1 MPTRLRHGWCGSGR
15 SGMAMSP
22 GATVPT
28 EGVEPSCLT
37 THAPEACSCT
47 NSDTSARDQIIGPSP
62 ALRRSRRRVRTIAPV
77 NRTADV
83 VIVGGGIIGA
93 SIAYHLTKKGV
104 RDILV
109 LERDRLGS
117 GSTGKNAGGI
127 RLQFSSEINV
137 KLSQHSLPH
146 IERFADEIGTDP
158 HFHQVGY
165 LFLITDDRD
174 VAAFERSLAM
184 WARLGVP
191 ARKVTAAEAKAL
203 FKHARTDDVRF
214 GTFCAKD
221 GYADPSSMLNGYVAR
236 AREAGVTF
244 MENAAVAA
252 ISCANGRVAGV
263 RTKADEIG
271 ARTVVNAAGPWA
283 ARVAKLAG
291 VDLPIEPLRRHIFVT
306 EAVPGLDEDFPL
318 TIEFASGLYAHR
330 ESGGV
335 LLGMADPNEKPG
347 FDDSVN
353 PDFMPAVVERA
364 LARFPILERT
374 SIKTGWAGLY
384 EDTPDKHPIL
394 GKVDGIEGFVNAAG
408 FSGHGIMH
416 APATGELIAELIVD
430 GKTSLDISAL
440 SASRFRSG
448 QLVREHNVI

>member
-1 MPTRLRHGWCGSGR
+1 MR
-15 SGMAMSP
+15 
-22 GATVPT
+22 
-28 EGVEPSCLT
+28 
-37 THAPEACSCT
+37 
-47 NSDTSARDQIIGPSP
+47 
-62 ALRRSRRRVRTIAPV
+62 
-77 NRTADV
+77 RTADV

-104 RDILV
+104 RDVVV

-137 KLSQHSLPH
+137 RLSQRSLPH
-146 IERFADEIGTDP
+146 IERFQDEIGTDP
-158 HFHQVGY
+158 HFSQVGY
-165 LFLITDDRD
+165 LFLITEDRD
-174 VAAFERSLAM
+174 VAAFERSLEM
-184 WARLGVP
+184 WSRLGIP
-191 ARKVTAAEAKAL
+191 ARKVSAADAKAL
-203 FKHARTDDVRF
+203 FDEVKTDDVRF

-236 AREAGVTF
+236 ARENGAMFV
-244 MENAAVAA
+244 ENAEVTA
-252 ISCANGRVAGV
+252 ISCANGGVSGV
-263 RTKADEIG
+263 RTRTDEFA
-271 ARTVVNAAGPWA
+271 ARTVIDAAGPWA
-283 ARVAKLAG
+283 GQVAKLAG
-291 VDLPIEPLRRHIFVT
+291 VELPIQPLRRHIFVT

-318 TIEFASGLYAHR
+318 TIEFATGLYAHR

-335 LLGMADPNEKPG
+335 LLGMADPNEKPA

-353 PDFMPAVVERA
+353 WDFMPTVVERA
-364 LARFPILERT
+364 LVRFPLLERT

-394 GKVDGIEGFVNAAG
+394 GKIDGVDGFISAAG
-408 FSGHGIMH
+408 FSGHGVMH

-430 GKTSLDISAL
+430 GRTSLDLAPL
-440 SASRFRSG
+440 SASRFRTG

>member
-1 MPTRLRHGWCGSGR
+1 M
-15 SGMAMSP
+15 
-22 GATVPT
+22 
-28 EGVEPSCLT
+28 
-37 THAPEACSCT
+37 
-47 NSDTSARDQIIGPSP
+47 
-62 ALRRSRRRVRTIAPV
+62 RR
-77 NRTADV
+77 NADV

-137 KLSQHSLPH
+137 KLSQRSLPH
-146 IERFADEIGTDP
+146 IERFEEEIGTDP
-158 HFHQVGY
+158 RFHQVGY

-174 VAAFERSLAM
+174 VAAFEHSLAM
-184 WARLGVP
+184 WSRLGVP
-191 ARKVTAAEAKAL
+191 ARRVTAAEAKSL

-214 GTFCAKD
+214 GTFCEKD
-221 GYADPSSMLNGYVAR
+221 GYADPSGMLNGYVAR

-244 MENAAVAA
+244 AEDAAVTA
-252 ISCANGRVAGV
+252 ISCTNGGASGV
-263 RTKADEIG
+263 RTKNEEIG
-271 ARTVVNAAGPWA
+271 ARTIVNAGSPWA
-283 ARVAKLAG
+283 AQVAKLAD
-291 VDLPIEPLRRHIFVT
+291 VDLPIQPLRRHIFVT

-353 PDFMPAVVERA
+353 PDFMPTVVERA

-394 GKVDGIEGFVNAAG
+394 GPVDGVDGFICAAG

-416 APATGELIAELIVD
+416 APVTGALIADLIAD
-430 GKTSLDISAL
+430 GRTSFDISAL
-440 SASRFRSG
+440 RASRFREG
-448 QLVREHNVI
+448 QLVPEHNVI

>member
-1 MPTRLRHGWCGSGR
+1 MP
-15 SGMAMSP
+15 
-22 GATVPT
+22 
-28 EGVEPSCLT
+28 
-37 THAPEACSCT
+37 
-47 NSDTSARDQIIGPSP
+47 
-62 ALRRSRRRVRTIAPV
+62 
-77 NRTADV
+77 RTADV

-127 RLQFSSEINV
+127 RLQFSSEINM
-137 KLSQHSLPH
+137 KLSQRSLPH
-146 IERFADEIGTDP
+146 IERFLDEIGTDP

-165 LFLITDDRD
+165 LFLISEDRD

-184 WARLGVP
+184 WSRLDVP
-191 ARKVTAAEAKAL
+191 ARRVTAAEAKAL

-236 AREAGVTF
+236 ARDAGVTF
-244 MENAAVAA
+244 AEDSAVLA
-252 ISCANGRVAGV
+252 IPCTAGRITGV
-263 RTKADEIG
+263 RTKDEEIG

-283 ARVAKLAG
+283 GQVAKLAG

-353 PDFMPAVVERA
+353 ADFMPAVVERA
-364 LARFPILERT
+364 LSRFPILERT

-394 GKVDGIEGFVNAAG
+394 GRVDGIEGFINAAG

-440 SASRFRSG
+440 SASRFKTG

>member
-1 MPTRLRHGWCGSGR
+1 MR
-15 SGMAMSP
+15 
-22 GATVPT
+22 
-28 EGVEPSCLT
+28 
-37 THAPEACSCT
+37 
-47 NSDTSARDQIIGPSP
+47 
-62 ALRRSRRRVRTIAPV
+62 
-77 NRTADV
+77 RTADV

-137 KLSQHSLPH
+137 KLSQRSLPH
-146 IERFADEIGTDP
+146 IERFAEEVGTDP

-165 LFLITDDRD
+165 LFLITEDRD

-184 WARLGVP
+184 WSRLGVP
-191 ARKVTAAEAKAL
+191 ARCVTAAEAKAL

-244 MENAAVAA
+244 AENEAVTA
-252 ISCANGRVAGV
+252 ISCTSGRVTAI
-263 RTKADEIG
+263 RTKDEDIG

-283 ARVAKLAG
+283 GQVAKLAG
-291 VDLPIEPLRRHIFVT
+291 IDLPIEPLRRHIFVT
-306 EAVPGLDEDFPL
+306 ETVPGLDEDFPL

-353 PDFMPAVVERA
+353 AEFMPTVVERA

-394 GKVDGIEGFVNAAG
+394 GQVEGVEGFINAAG

-440 SASRFRSG
+440 SVSRFRTG

>member
-1 MPTRLRHGWCGSGR
+1 M
-15 SGMAMSP
+15 
-22 GATVPT
+22 
-28 EGVEPSCLT
+28 
-37 THAPEACSCT
+37 
-47 NSDTSARDQIIGPSP
+47 
-62 ALRRSRRRVRTIAPV
+62 RR
-77 NRTADV
+77 NADV

-137 KLSQHSLPH
+137 TLSQRSLPH
-146 IERFADEIGTDP
+146 IEGFADEIGTDP

-165 LFLITDDRD
+165 LFLITEDRD
-174 VAAFERSLAM
+174 VDAFERSLAM

-191 ARKVTAAEAKAL
+191 AR
-203 FKHARTDDVRF
+203 
-214 GTFCAKD
+214 
-221 GYADPSSMLNGYVAR
+221 
-236 AREAGVTF
+236 
-244 MENAAVAA
+244 
-252 ISCANGRVAGV
+252 RVSGV
-263 RTKADEIG
+263 RTKDEEIG
-271 ARTVVNAAGPWA
+271 ARTVVNAGGPWA
-283 ARVAKLAG
+283 AEVAKLAG
-291 VDLPIEPLRRHIFVT
+291 VELPIQPLRRHIFVT

-318 TIEFASGLYAHR
+318 TIEFATGLYAHR

-335 LLGMADPNEKPG
+335 LLGMADPNEKPA

-353 PDFMPAVVERA
+353 WDFMPAVVERA
-364 LARFPILERT
+364 LSRFPILERT

-394 GKVDGIEGFVNAAG
+394 GTVDGVDGFINAAG
-408 FSGHGIMH
+408 FSGHGVMH
-416 APATGELIAELIVD
+416 APVTGELISELIVD
-430 GKTSLDISAL
+430 GRTSLDISAL
-440 SASRFRSG
+440 ALSRFRTG

>member
-1 MPTRLRHGWCGSGR
+1 M
-15 SGMAMSP
+15 
-22 GATVPT
+22 
-28 EGVEPSCLT
+28 
-37 THAPEACSCT
+37 
-47 NSDTSARDQIIGPSP
+47 
-62 ALRRSRRRVRTIAPV
+62 RR
-77 NRTADV
+77 NADV

-244 MENAAVAA
+244 AEDAAVTA
-252 ISCANGRVAGV
+252 ISCTNGRVSGV
-263 RTKADEIG
+263 RTNNDEI
-271 ARTVVNAAGPWA
+271 AAPTVINAAGPWA
-283 ARVAKLAG
+283 AQVAKLAN
-291 VDLPIEPLRRHIFVT
+291 VDLPISPLRRHIFVT
-306 EAVPGLDEDFPL
+306 DPVPEVQADFPL
-318 TIEFASGLYAHR
+318 TVEFSTGLYAHR

-335 LLGMADPNEKPG
+335 LMGMSDPDQPPG
-347 FDDSVN
+347 FDTSVN
-353 PDFMPAVVERA
+353 WD
-364 LARFPILERT
+364 
-374 SIKTGWAGLY
+374 
-384 EDTPDKHPIL
+384 
-394 GKVDGIEGFVNAAG
+394 
-408 FSGHGIMH
+408 
-416 APATGELIAELIVD
+416 
-430 GKTSLDISAL
+430 
-440 SASRFRSG
+440 
-448 QLVREHNVI
+448 

>member
-1 MPTRLRHGWCGSGR
+1 M
-15 SGMAMSP
+15 
-22 GATVPT
+22 
-28 EGVEPSCLT
+28 
-37 THAPEACSCT
+37 
-47 NSDTSARDQIIGPSP
+47 
-62 ALRRSRRRVRTIAPV
+62 RRI
-77 NRTADV
+77 ADV

-137 KLSQHSLPH
+137 KLSQRSLPH

-158 HFHQVGY
+158 HFNQVGY
-165 LFLITDDRD
+165 LFLITEDRD

-184 WARLGVP
+184 WSRLGVP
-191 ARKVTAAEAKAL
+191 ARRVTAGEAKAL

-236 AREAGVTF
+236 ARDAGVTF
-244 MENAAVAA
+244 AEGAAVEA
-252 ISCANGRVAGV
+252 ISCANGRVAEV
-263 RTKADEIG
+263 RTKEDEIG
-271 ARTVVNAAGPWA
+271 VGTVINAGGPWA
-283 ARVAKLAG
+283 GQIAKLAG

-306 EAVPGLDEDFPL
+306 EAVRGLDEDFPL

-394 GKVDGIEGFVNAAG
+394 GKVDGIEGFINAAG

-440 SASRFRSG
+440 SASRFRTG

>member
-1 MPTRLRHGWCGSGR
+1 MR
-15 SGMAMSP
+15 
-22 GATVPT
+22 
-28 EGVEPSCLT
+28 
-37 THAPEACSCT
+37 
-47 NSDTSARDQIIGPSP
+47 
-62 ALRRSRRRVRTIAPV
+62 
-77 NRTADV
+77 RTADV

-104 RDILV
+104 HDILV

-137 KLSQHSLPH
+137 KLSQLSLPH

-165 LFLITDDRD
+165 LFLITNDRD
-174 VAAFERSLAM
+174 AAAFERSLGM
-184 WARLGVP
+184 WSRLGVP
-191 ARKVTAAEAKAL
+191 ARRVSAEEAKAL

-214 GTFCAKD
+214 GTFCPKD

-236 AREAGVTF
+236 ARDAGVTF
-244 MENAAVAA
+244 AESAPLTA
-252 ISCANGRVAGV
+252 ISRTNGRVAGV
-263 RTKADEIG
+263 RTKNDEIA

-283 ARVAKLAG
+283 GQVAKLAG
-291 VDLPIEPLRRHIFVT
+291 IDLPIEPLRRHIFVT
-306 EAVPGLDEDFPL
+306 ETVPGLDEDFPL

-335 LLGMADPNEKPG
+335 LLGMADPDEKPG

-353 PDFMPAVVERA
+353 ADFIPTVVERA

-384 EDTPDKHPIL
+384 EDTPDRHPIL
-394 GKVDGIEGFVNAAG
+394 GTVDGVDGFINAAG

-416 APATGELIAELIVD
+416 APATGELIAEVIVD
-430 GKTSLDISAL
+430 GRTSLDISGL
-440 SASRFRSG
+440 SASRFRTG
-448 QLVREHNVI
+448 HLVREHNVI

>member
-1 MPTRLRHGWCGSGR
+1 MR
-15 SGMAMSP
+15 
-22 GATVPT
+22 
-28 EGVEPSCLT
+28 
-37 THAPEACSCT
+37 
-47 NSDTSARDQIIGPSP
+47 
-62 ALRRSRRRVRTIAPV
+62 
-77 NRTADV
+77 RTADV

-137 KLSQHSLPH
+137 QLSQRSLPH
-146 IERFADEIGTDP
+146 IERFEEEIWADP

-165 LFLITDDRD
+165 LFLITEDRD

-184 WARLGVP
+184 WARLRVP
-191 ARKVTAAEAKAL
+191 ARRVTAAEAKSL

-214 GTFCAKD
+214 GTFCDKD

-236 AREAGVTF
+236 AREAGVMF
-244 MENAAVAA
+244 AEDAAVTA
-252 ISCANGRVAGV
+252 ISCTNGRVSGV
-263 RTKADEIG
+263 RTKDEEVG

-283 ARVAKLAG
+283 AQVAKLAD
-291 VDLPIEPLRRHIFVT
+291 VDLPIQPLRRHIFVT

-318 TIEFASGLYAHR
+318 TIEFATGLYAHR

-335 LLGMADPNEKPG
+335 LLGMADPNEKPA
-347 FDDSVN
+347 FDDGVN
-353 PDFMPAVVERA
+353 WDFMPTVVERA

-374 SIKTGWAGLY
+374 SVKTGWAGLY

-394 GKVDGIEGFVNAAG
+394 GKVDGIEGFINAAG

-440 SASRFRSG
+440 SASRFKSG

>member
-1 MPTRLRHGWCGSGR
+1 MR
-15 SGMAMSP
+15 
-22 GATVPT
+22 
-28 EGVEPSCLT
+28 
-37 THAPEACSCT
+37 
-47 NSDTSARDQIIGPSP
+47 
-62 ALRRSRRRVRTIAPV
+62 
-77 NRTADV
+77 RTAGV

-93 SIAYHLTKKGV
+93 SIAYHLTQKGV
-104 RDILV
+104 RDVLV

-137 KLSQHSLPH
+137 KLSQRSLPR
-146 IERFADEIGTDP
+146 IERFEDEIGTDP
-158 HFHQVGY
+158 RFRQVGY
-165 LFLITDDRD
+165 LFLITEDRD

-184 WARLGVP
+184 WSRLGVP
-191 ARKVTAAEAKAL
+191 ARRVTADEAKAL
-203 FKHARTDDVRF
+203 FEHARTDDVRF

-221 GYADPSSMLNGYVAR
+221 GYADPASMMNGYVAR
-236 AREAGVTF
+236 ARDAGVTF
-244 MENAAVAA
+244 AEGAAVTA
-252 ISCANGRVAGV
+252 ISCRNGRVAAV
-263 RTKADEIG
+263 RTTDEEIA

-283 ARVAKLAG
+283 AQVAKLAG
-291 VDLPIEPLRRHIFVT
+291 IDLPIEPLRRHIFVT
-306 EAVPGLDEDFPL
+306 EPVPGLEEDFPL
-318 TIEFASGLYAHR
+318 TIEFATGLYAHR

-335 LLGMADPNEKPG
+335 LLGMADPTEKPS

-364 LARFPILERT
+364 LARFPVLERT

-394 GKVDGIEGFVNAAG
+394 GKVEGVEGFINAAG

-430 GKTSLDISAL
+430 GRTSLDISAL
-440 SASRFRSG
+440 SASRFRTG

>member
-1 MPTRLRHGWCGSGR
+1 M
-15 SGMAMSP
+15 
-22 GATVPT
+22 
-28 EGVEPSCLT
+28 
-37 THAPEACSCT
+37 
-47 NSDTSARDQIIGPSP
+47 
-62 ALRRSRRRVRTIAPV
+62 
-77 NRTADV
+77 
-83 VIVGGGIIGA
+83 
-93 SIAYHLTKKGV
+93 
-104 RDILV
+104 
-109 LERDRLGS
+109 
-117 GSTGKNAGGI
+117 
-127 RLQFSSEINV
+127 
-137 KLSQHSLPH
+137 
-146 IERFADEIGTDP
+146 GTDP

-203 FKHARTDDVRF
+203 FKHARTDDMRF

-244 MENAAVAA
+244 MENAALTA
-252 ISCANGRVAGV
+252 ISCANSRVSGV
-263 RTKADEIG
+263 RTKDEEIG
-271 ARTVVNAAGPWA
+271 ARTVVNAGGPWA
-283 ARVAKLAG
+283 AEVAKLAG
-291 VDLPIEPLRRHIFVT
+291 VELPIQPLRRHIFVT

-318 TIEFASGLYAHR
+318 TIEFATGLYAHR

-335 LLGMADPNEKPG
+335 LLGMADPNEKPA

-353 PDFMPAVVERA
+353 WDFMPAVVERA
-364 LARFPILERT
+364 LSRFPILERT

-394 GKVDGIEGFVNAAG
+394 GTVDGVDGFINAAG
-408 FSGHGIMH
+408 FSGHGVMH
-416 APATGELIAELIVD
+416 APVTGELISELIVD
-430 GKTSLDISAL
+430 GRTSLDISAL
-440 SASRFRSG
+440 ALSRFRTG

>member
-1 MPTRLRHGWCGSGR
+1 MR
-15 SGMAMSP
+15 
-22 GATVPT
+22 
-28 EGVEPSCLT
+28 
-37 THAPEACSCT
+37 
-47 NSDTSARDQIIGPSP
+47 
-62 ALRRSRRRVRTIAPV
+62 
-77 NRTADV
+77 RTADV

-104 RDILV
+104 RDVLV

-137 KLSQHSLPH
+137 RLSQRSLPH
-146 IERFADEIGTDP
+146 IERFAEEIGTDP

-165 LFLITDDRD
+165 LFLITEDRD
-174 VAAFERSLAM
+174 VAAFERSLAV
-184 WARLGVP
+184 WSRLGVP
-191 ARKVTAAEAKAL
+191 ARRVTAGEAQAL

-244 MENAAVAA
+244 AEDAVVTA
-252 ISCANGRVAGV
+252 ISCANGRTAGV

-271 ARTVVNAAGPWA
+271 ARSVVNAAGPWA
-283 ARVAKLAG
+283 AQVAKLAG
-291 VDLPIEPLRRHIFVT
+291 VDLPIQPLRRHIFVT

-364 LARFPILERT
+364 LTRFPILERT
-374 SIKTGWAGLY
+374 FIKTGWAGLY
-384 EDTPDKHPIL
+384 EDMPDKHPIL
-394 GKVDGIEGFVNAAG
+394 GKVDGIEGFINAAG

-430 GKTSLDISAL
+430 GKTSLDIKAL
-440 SASRFRSG
+440 SASRFRSE

>member
-1 MPTRLRHGWCGSGR
+1 MR
-15 SGMAMSP
+15 
-22 GATVPT
+22 
-28 EGVEPSCLT
+28 
-37 THAPEACSCT
+37 
-47 NSDTSARDQIIGPSP
+47 
-62 ALRRSRRRVRTIAPV
+62 
-77 NRTADV
+77 RTADV

-137 KLSQHSLPH
+137 KLSQRSLPH

-165 LFLITDDRD
+165 LFLITEDRD
-174 VAAFERSLAM
+174 VAAFEHSLAM
-184 WARLGVP
+184 WSRLGVP
-191 ARKVTAAEAKAL
+191 ARRVTAAEAKAL

-244 MENAAVAA
+244 AEDSPVTA
-252 ISCANGRVAGV
+252 ISCTKGRVASV
-263 RTKADEIG
+263 RAKDEEIS
-271 ARTVVNAAGPWA
+271 ARTVINAAGPWA
-283 ARVAKLAG
+283 AEVAKLAG
-291 VDLPIEPLRRHIFVT
+291 VHLPIEPLRRHIFVT
-306 EAVPGLDEDFPL
+306 EPVPGLDEDFPL

-394 GKVDGIEGFVNAAG
+394 GKVDGIDGFINAAG

-416 APATGELIAELIVD
+416 APATGELIAELVVD

-440 SASRFRSG
+440 SASRFKSG
-448 QLVREHNVI
+448 QLVPEHNVI

>member
-1 MPTRLRHGWCGSGR
+1 MPTRWRHGWCGSGR
-15 SGMAMSP
+15 SGLTTSP
-22 GATVPT
+22 GGTVPT

-47 NSDTSARDQIIGPSP
+47 NSDTSARDQIIGPWP
-62 ALRRSRRRVRTIAPV
+62 TFRRPGELLPTIATMRR
-77 NRTADV
+77 NADV
-83 VIVGGGIIGA
+83 VIVGGEIIGG

-137 KLSQHSLPH
+137 KLSQRSLPH

-165 LFLITDDRD
+165 LFLITEERD

-184 WARLGVP
+184 WSRPGIP
-191 ARKVTAAEAKAL
+191 ARRVTAAEAKAL
-203 FKHARTDDVRF
+203 FKHARTDDVRL

-221 GYADPSSMLNGYVAR
+221 GYADQSGRLNGNVAR
-236 AREAGVTF
+236 AREARVTST
-244 MENAAVAA
+244 EDAAVTA
-252 ISCANGRVAGV
+252 ISCTNGRIAGV
-263 RTKADEIG
+263 RTKNDEIA

-283 ARVAKLAG
+283 AQVAKLAG
-291 VDLPIEPLRRHIFVT
+291 VDLPIQPLRRHIFVT

-353 PDFMPAVVERA
+353 PEFMPAVVERA

-394 GKVDGIEGFVNAAG
+394 GKVDGIEGFINAAG

-416 APATGELIAELIVD
+416 APATGELMAELIVD
-430 GKTSLDISAL
+430 GRTSLDISAL
-440 SASRFRSG
+440 SLSRFKTG